1 MTETLYRR
9 PLPADATE
17 FSSPAGRQLFA
28 EALAAGGLDGYFR
41 LAEQFHTQAEPEFCG
56 LGSLVVAL
64 NALGIDPGR
73 LWKGPWRWFSE
84 ELLDCCVSLDQ
95 VRRRG
100 LDLDE
105 VACLA
110 RCNGAAVELA
120 RAETS
125 DAAAWRASLSAAARG
140 EGVVIASYD
149 RAGVDQTGSGHF
161 SPIGGYH
168 AARDLVLVLDV
179 ARFKYPPHWISA
191 ERLWQAMHAIDP
203 VTGRSR
209 GWLALHRRPRG
220 ISLGYT
226 LRCAGDDLKGFA
238 RRLSS
243 ALDELGP
250 AARLEEL
257 AAALLPIAAHLTVRV
272 PTSTTHQRAIAAAR
286 DAVRGLPVFARI
298 EHAVGADR
306 AEAVTLLL
314 FAVADRLAPSRRD
327 ELTGGLAAADGDE
340 PLAAEL
346 ANVRA
351 QLGALWTITAET
363 GAPSAGGVAAS
374 ASAPLRVPGEHVT
387 FVAGDLAGET
397 GVVTAVAEGPHQLYT
412 VVLDADGTVVR
423 TAADRLVVVPTPSR

>member
-1 MTETLYRR
+1 MNQTLYRR
-9 PLPADATE
+9 PLPAGATE
-17 FSSPAGRQLFA
+17 FSSAAGRQLFA
-28 EALAAGGLDGYFR
+28 EALASGGLDGYFR

-110 RCNGAAVELA
+110 RCNGATVDLF
-120 RAETS
+120 RAEAS
-125 DAAAWRASLSAAARG
+125 DAAAWRSSLIAAARG
-140 EGVVIASYD
+140 DGVVIASYD
-149 RAGVDQTGSGHF
+149 RAGLDQTGSGHF

-203 VTGRSR
+203 ATGQSR
-209 GWLALHRRPRG
+209 GWIALQRRAQG
-220 ISLGYT
+220 VSLGFT
-226 LRCAGDDLKGFA
+226 LSCEGDDLKAFA

-243 ALDELGP
+243 VVEELGP
-250 AARLEEL
+250 AARVEQL
-257 AAALLPIAAHLTVRV
+257 ATALLPVAAHLALRV
-272 PTSTTHQRAIAAAR
+272 PHSTAHQEAIGAAR
-286 DAVRGLPVFARI
+286 NAVRNLAVFLRVEA
-298 EHAVGADR
+298 AVGAER

-314 FAVADRLAPSRRD
+314 IAVADRLAPARRE
-327 ELTGGLAAADGDE
+327 ELTAVLAEAEHDQA
-340 PLAAEL
+340 LAAEIASL
-346 ANVRA
+346 RD
-351 QLGALWTITAET
+351 QLGALWTITSEARHHPIDP
-363 GAPSAGGVAAS
+363 PSPVEAIKFGMEQG
-374 ASAPLRVPGEHVT
+374 
-387 FVAGDLAGET
+387 
-397 GVVTAVAEGPHQLYT
+397 Q
-412 VVLDADGTVVR
+412 
-423 TAADRLVVVPTPSR
+423 